1 VHTTAIEGKRD
12 LAFQVTPTESACR
25 ALRNQEDIDQTK
37 KQELIDK
44 RSRDFRLHGRV
55 GGTRDVCGP
64 LAIAYGSDENEEY
77 ELIYSRWE
85 SSWRGC
91 FNI

>member
-1 VHTTAIEGKRD
+1 MLT
-12 LAFQVTPTESACR
+12 LALF
-25 ALRNQEDIDQTK
+25 DYM
-37 KQELIDK
+37 DK
-44 RSRDFRLHGRV
+44 FCV
-55 GGTRDVCGP
+55 GGTRGVCVP